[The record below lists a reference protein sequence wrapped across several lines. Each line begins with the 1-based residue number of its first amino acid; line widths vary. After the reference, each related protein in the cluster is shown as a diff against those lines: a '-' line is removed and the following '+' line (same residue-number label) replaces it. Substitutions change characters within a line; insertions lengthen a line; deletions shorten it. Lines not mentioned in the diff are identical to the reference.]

1 MFYTGERKE
10 LPEFVSREREV
21 PIDGEP
27 AGGGACSMAR
37 MDSSGADVG
46 PEGGMTAPLDRRK
59 PRLTS
64 PGGTTQP
71 SKGRRVTIQD
81 VAKEAQVSV
90 SAVSK
95 VLRDAYGVSAEMQ
108 AKVTAAIEKLG
119 YRPQAGAR
127 AMRGRSY
134 TVGVMLV
141 ALSHPFQP
149 EIVEGVTDELEP
161 TPYQEI
167 LVTGGL
173 SAERQQRSIEALVDR
188 QVDGLIIIAP
198 QMDTAWLEQL
208 GAGLPTVV
216 VARHGGATSFDT
228 VVDDDQGGARLMVD
242 HLASLGHRRILHTS
256 HPAGGL
262 ERPHVLAHTA
272 RCDGYIRAMQRHGL
286 EPDVI
291 ETAYTEEGGYRAAVE
306 ALSRPTP
313 PTAIFAGADIAALG
327 VLRAAEERGLRVP
340 EDLTVTGYDNVNAS
354 SIGRVSLTTVDQS
367 GHLTGQMSAR
377 ILLERLNGRTQ
388 PTHYVLA
395 PRLVPR
401 STSAAAPVG
410 LTTGVARSS

>member
-1 MFYTGERKE
+1 
-10 LPEFVSREREV
+10 
-21 PIDGEP
+21 
-27 AGGGACSMAR
+27 MAR
-37 MDSSGADVG
+37 MDTSSAD
-46 PEGGMTAPLDRRK
+46 GGRGDMTAAQDGQERREG
-59 PRLTS
+59 RGGRS
-64 PGGTTQP
+64 PGASGV
-71 SKGRRVTIQD
+71 RRVTIQD
-81 VAKEAQVSV
+81 VAREARVSV

-95 VLRDAYGVSAEMQ
+95 VLRDAYGVSPEMRT
-108 AKVTAAIEKLG
+108 KVTAAIEKLG

-167 LVTGGL
+167 LITGGL
-173 SAERQQRSIEALVDR
+173 ERERQQRSIEALMDR
-188 QVDGLIIIAP
+188 GVDGLVVISPA
-198 QMDTAWLEQL
+198 MSTSWLERL
-208 GAGLPTVV
+208 GASLPTVV
-216 VARHGGATSFDT
+216 VARHGGAAGFDT

-242 HLASLGHRRILHTS
+242 HLVGLGHRRIVHTT
-256 HPAGGL
+256 HPMGEL

-272 RCDGYIRAMQRHGL
+272 RLDGFVAAMRRHGL

-291 ETAYTEEGGYRAAVE
+291 ETSFTEEGGHRAALE

-354 SIGRVSLTTVDQS
+354 AIGRVSLTTVDQS
-367 GHLTGQMSAR
+367 GHLTGQTSAR
-377 ILLERLNGRTQ
+377 LLLERLEGRTQ
-388 PTHYVLA
+388 PVHYVVA
-395 PRLVPR
+395 PRLLPR
-401 STSAAAPVG
+401 GTSAAPAAG
-410 LTTGVARSS
+410 ARVPKGIG